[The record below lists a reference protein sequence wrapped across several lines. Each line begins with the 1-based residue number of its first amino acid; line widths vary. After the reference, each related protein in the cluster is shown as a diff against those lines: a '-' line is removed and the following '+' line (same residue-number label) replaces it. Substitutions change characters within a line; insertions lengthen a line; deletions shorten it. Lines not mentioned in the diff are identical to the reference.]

1 MTYCVLAILLRAK
14 MKVLFIVVLYE
25 DGCYKKTTRPNTIK
39 VWIYGRAMAMS
50 KERCG
55 ARNWQRRPLNWKLT
69 VVGLLLLILPFEA
82 AEAISVR
89 KCYQLLIK
97 QYCVYLFEEQKWVL
111 NLSPRNTFQIKNELF
126 FNFKVQCVILPKNA
140 SFAMCKVVLFCKM
153 CCWLRIFW
161 LHKLGFF

>member
-1 MTYCVLAILLRAK
+1 MYFYGWTINLQILTTYCVLAIFLRAK

-25 DGCYKKTTRPNTIK
+25 DGCYKKTTTRPNTIK

-82 AEAISVR
+82 AKAISAR
-89 KCYQLLIK
+89 KCYQL
-97 QYCVYLFEEQKWVL
+97 
-111 NLSPRNTFQIKNELF
+111 
-126 FNFKVQCVILPKNA
+126 FNNKNA
-140 SFAMCKVVLFCKM
+140 SLNRTSFLSSKVVIA
-153 CCWLRIFW
+153 RIFDFAN
-161 LHKLGFF
+161 FFSYMEKINTI

>member
-1 MTYCVLAILLRAK
+1 

-25 DGCYKKTTRPNTIK
+25 DGCYKKTTTRPNTIK

-82 AEAISVR
+82 AKAISVR

-97 QYCVYLFEEQKWVL
+97 ILCVCIFLKTKSEFFKFVSTRHFSDKKRAFFLTSKFNVSFCQKMRAL
-111 NLSPRNTFQIKNELF
+111 L
-126 FNFKVQCVILPKNA
+126 CV
-140 SFAMCKVVLFCKM
+140 
-153 CCWLRIFW
+153 R
-161 LHKLGFF
+161 

>member
-1 MTYCVLAILLRAK
+1 MVSETFIFLGRTINLQIVMTYCVLAILLRAK

-126 FNFKVQCVILPKNA
+126 LTSKFNVSFCQKMRALLCV
-140 SFAMCKVVLFCKM
+140 
-153 CCWLRIFW
+153 R
-161 LHKLGFF
+161 

>member
-25 DGCYKKTTRPNTIK
+25 DGCYKKTTTTRPNTIK

-97 QYCVYLFEEQKWVL
+97 ILCVHIYLKTKSEFFECLHET
-111 NLSPRNTFQIKNELF
+111 PFQIKTSLF
-126 FNFKVQCVILPKNA
+126 INFNVSFCQNMRALLCV
-140 SFAMCKVVLFCKM
+140 
-153 CCWLRIFW
+153 R
-161 LHKLGFF
+161 